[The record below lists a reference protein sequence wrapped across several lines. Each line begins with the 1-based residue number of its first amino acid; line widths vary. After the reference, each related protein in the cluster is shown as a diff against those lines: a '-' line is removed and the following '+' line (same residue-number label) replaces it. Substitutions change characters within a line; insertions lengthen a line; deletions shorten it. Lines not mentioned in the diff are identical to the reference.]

1 MNKEI
6 KKYIKYVK
14 KIIPFYHDFNGFYY
28 RESRY
33 CEG

>member
-1 MNKEI
+1 MHISITFNGTDNRA
-6 KKYIKYVK
+6 
-14 KIIPFYHDFNGFYY
+14 FYHDFNGFYY

>member
-1 MNKEI
+1 MH
-6 KKYIKYVK
+6 IKYTFNGTDNRA
-14 KIIPFYHDFNGFYY
+14 FYHDFNGFYY